1 MGAGLSATTPRH
13 APCASLTA
21 RHAVAVL
28 SWTHTPGAGAPL
40 AKTSVP
46 VKQVCPAGTCV
57 GQAPPVPGVG
67 VAGVGLGVG
76 VGVGVA
82 SGVAVCAPVGKGVGN
97 GVTGTEGCGM
107 VGAGVPEA
115 AGVCVGEGEGVGEGV
130 GVGVGIAVGRGVA
143 VGVAGTG
150 VGVAGVAVCGG
161 ALGPPL
167 VAGTTVAAGAAGEGE
182 AAADADGGAAG
193 VAVTSVPAE
202 GWLEL
207 PVGALAR
214 GRCAV
219 GRHAQAVARKA
230 ATSGSAIRR
239 NRMSL
244 PPRRDYPSAV
254 ARRACYGMIALI
266 VVGPLTTTPSRST
279 LTTPPTRNRTSQA
292 RPVGALSSEM

>member
-1 MGAGLSATTPRH
+1 
-13 APCASLTA
+13 
-21 RHAVAVL
+21 VL
-28 SWTHTPGAGAPL
+28 SWTQTPGAGAPL

-46 VKQVCPAGTCV
+46 VKQVCPAGTCA
-57 GQAPPVPGVG
+57 GHAPPVPGVG

-97 GVTGTEGCGM
+97 GVTGTEGCAM

-115 AGVCVGEGEGVGEGV
+115 AGVCVGEGDGVGEGV
-130 GVGVGIAVGRGVA
+130 GLRVGVA
-143 VGVAGTG
+143 VGMGVAAGVAGAG

-167 VAGTTVAAGAAGEGE
+167 VPGAAVAPGAAGEGE
-182 AAADADGGAAG
+182 AAADADADGSAAG

-239 NRMSL
+239 NRMPL

-254 ARRACYGMIALI
+254 ADRACYGMIALI